1 MAQNRSLWKLFDD
14 GDGDGDGES
23 NDECWCLGMV
33 NLKNSYFTH
42 TELKQAL
49 KDFKAQRDDVQHPVV
64 LYGFDLLFTY
74 YFCALIACFFIL
86 QYLIERILFISLLSA
101 FLKNYMLQSSK

>member
-1 MAQNRSLWKLFDD
+1 
-14 GDGDGDGES
+14 
-23 NDECWCLGMV
+23 MV

-74 YFCALIACFFIL
+74 YFCALIACFL
-86 QYLIERILFISLLSA
+86 YYNTLLKGYYLSHCF
-101 FLKNYMLQSSK
+101 QHSSKNVTKFKVDGIKYLNAATLLVQLFDP